1 MSFKNTPFWK
11 CLFEMKWFI
20 IFKLLLHPKIE
31 GGGRGWGQLKL
42 ENKKQEIKLQ
52 KDYNVIHDLNYY
64 AQTKTCPSSF
74 KNIHQGEKS
83 LWWYFI
89 HHCKGS
95 YFWQAI
101 WNKILSF
108 MKAEILLKPKNKE
121 LISSPRVSHS
131 QAQTILHFFIS
142 RNFLHLELFFFLMWS
157 LKMDWICLL
166 EFRLFKHAQF
176 SF

>member
-1 MSFKNTPFWK
+1 MSIWNEVVYNFQITFTSQNR
-11 CLFEMKWFI
+11 
-20 IFKLLLHPKIE
+20 
-31 GGGRGWGQLKL
+31 GGGWGRDQLKL

-52 KDYNVIHDLNYY
+52 KDYNHIHDLNYY

-108 MKAEILLKPKNKE
+108 MKAEILLKSKKQRIDQPSEGYSFSRANNFTFFYLQKF
-121 LISSPRVSHS
+121 SPSW
-131 QAQTILHFFIS
+131 TF
-142 RNFLHLELFFFLMWS
+142 FFFLMLS

-166 EFRLFKHAQF
+166 ECRLFKHAYF
-176 SF
+176 SL

>member
-1 MSFKNTPFWK
+1 MSIWNEVVYNFQITFTSQNR
-11 CLFEMKWFI
+11 
-20 IFKLLLHPKIE
+20 
-31 GGGRGWGQLKL
+31 GGGWGRDQLKL

-52 KDYNVIHDLNYY
+52 KDYNHIHDLNYY

-108 MKAEILLKPKNKE
+108 MKAEILLKSKKTKNWSALRGLFILKGKQFYIF
-121 LISSPRVSHS
+121 LSPEIFS
-131 QAQTILHFFIS
+131 IL
-142 RNFLHLELFFFLMWS
+142 NFFFFFNAIPENGLDLSVRM
-157 LKMDWICLL
+157 
-166 EFRLFKHAQF
+166 
-176 SF
+176 